1 MEPNYSQQN
10 PQYQQ
15 TGLPQ
20 GYTTPPVQRVY
31 GTGATYSLVKELS
44 PKEPLQDVME
54 NLRGKLWDS
63 KLQTYVEIQGATP
76 LMNDEGRDVFFH
88 FATSMISQINTMSN
102 WTNDYKRIHKIVM
115 MIVRDASIHFHLNWR
130 DYKISRKTKITLI
143 TSKLRTL
150 GLSAMYH
157 ALGAGDRKAST
168 SNISENI
175 STLSRPDSMSQE
187 QQKRKGF
194 LARMVSR

>member
-1 MEPNYSQQN
+1 MEQYSQQ
-10 PQYQQ
+10 PTQGQ
-15 TGLPQ
+15 TLPQ
-20 GYTTPPVQRVY
+20 GYTTPPVQRTY
-31 GTGATYSLVKELS
+31 GNGATYSLVRELS

-63 KLQTYVEIQGATP
+63 KLQTYIDIDGATP

-102 WTNDYKRIHKIVM
+102 WTNDYTRIHKIVM

-130 DYKISRKTKITLI
+130 DYKIKRKTQITII
-143 TSKLRTL
+143 TSKLMIL

-157 ALGAGDRKAST
+157 ALGAGDRKAAT

-175 STLSRPDSMSQE
+175 STLSRPDNGNQE
-187 QQKRKGF
+187 QQKRRGI
-194 LARMVSR
+194 LGRMMSR

>member
-1 MEPNYSQQN
+1 MESYSQQN

-15 TGLPQ
+15 TELPQ
-20 GYTTPPVQRVY
+20 GCITPPVQRFY

-54 NLRGKLWDS
+54 NLKGKIWDS
-63 KLQTYVEIQGATP
+63 RLQTYVQIQGATP

-88 FATSMISQINTMSN
+88 FATTMISQINTMSN
-102 WTNDYKRIHKIVM
+102 WTNDYTRIHKITM
-115 MIVRDASIHFHLNWR
+115 MVIRGASIDFHLNWR
-130 DYKISRKTKITLI
+130 DYGISRKTKITLI
-143 TSKLRTL
+143 TSKLMVL

-157 ALGAGDRKAST
+157 ALGAGDRKAAT

-175 STLSRPDSMSQE
+175 NTLSRPDSGNQE
-187 QQKRKGF
+187 QEKRRGVLGGMF
-194 LARMVSR
+194 RR

>member
-1 MEPNYSQQN
+1 MEQYSQQA
-10 PQYQQ
+10 PQNQA
-15 TGLPQ
+15 LPQ

-31 GTGATYSLVKELS
+31 GSGATYSLVKELS

-54 NLRGKLWDS
+54 NLNGKLWDS
-63 KLQTYVEIQGATP
+63 RLNAYVEIDGATP

-102 WTNDYKRIHKIVM
+102 WTTDYTRIHKIVM
-115 MIVRDASIHFHLNWR
+115 MVVRDASIHFHLNWR
-130 DYKISRKTKITLI
+130 DYEITRKTKITLI
-143 TSKLRTL
+143 TSKLMIL

-175 STLSRPDSMSQE
+175 STLSRPDNMNQE
-187 QQKRKGF
+187 QQKRRGI
-194 LARMVSR
+194 LGRMMGR